1 MGKQSEEKS
10 VVIKL
15 ANECII
21 YTCLLLNHC
30 LMIQQEFLALYKNT
44 SNPKNHHIHADT
56 TQNTLE

>member
-1 MGKQSEEKS
+1 M
-10 VVIKL
+10 
-15 ANECII
+15 

-44 SNPKNHHIHADT
+44 SKKNQKTHHIHADT

>member
-1 MGKQSEEKS
+1 M
-10 VVIKL
+10 
-15 ANECII
+15 

-44 SNPKNHHIHADT
+44 SKSKKKTHHIHADT